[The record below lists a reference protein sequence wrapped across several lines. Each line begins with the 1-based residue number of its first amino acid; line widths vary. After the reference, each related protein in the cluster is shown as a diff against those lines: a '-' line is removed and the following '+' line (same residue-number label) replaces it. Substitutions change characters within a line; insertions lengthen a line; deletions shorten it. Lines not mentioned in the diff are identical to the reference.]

1 MEDISKFF
9 PNEPF
14 PLPNIAQTT
23 GLPTQLIV
31 VKQSAPCVEK
41 VTRQGITPPNCKEFK
56 KMSMSSSRIL
66 HLS

>member
-14 PLPNIAQTT
+14 SIPTIPQTA

-41 VTRQGITPPNCKEFK
+41 VTRQGIA
-56 KMSMSSSRIL
+56 L
-66 HLS
+66 L